1 MKYTYHHGRTIKEY
15 RELRRMTQAQLAEVW
30 PKSGGTEQGVNTRYV
45 QDVEY
50 GHKHIE
56 DPQVLRKLAAI
67 LDIPLWKFGLSE
79 YDPFNPHTLPGH
91 GRSFFA
97 ETLDAA
103 EGLIED
109 AWRLRRA
116 VPLPMTEKTVERLN
130 TLFAYFRVYLPPP
143 LQLEERFI
151 VLHAQVQLLN
161 AVIHVERKRYTKA
174 LATFEAMYATTREV
188 SKPAPLAMAL
198 MGIGTELERA
208 GKQHEAV
215 DRLEQAR
222 DVSLRASKQV
232 MAVIHSYLARAYAGL
247 HDELH
252 FERAIDVAQTLA
264 NDLGERYGDGTDFV
278 FHSLSGT
285 LAERSYG
292 YLDVKQ
298 PKKTLAMKKEIIRQ
312 ITQEQNTYVN
322 AWLPLDWARA
332 YMMLKEIEESVN
344 AARLFLHRT
353 SALQSPHAKSRAY
366 AYLQA
371 LEQRGYQ
378 DVQEVKDFREE
389 LNEAE
394 HTQEKEKK
402 QK

>member
-1 MKYTYHHGRTIKEY
+1 MVEVINYKYHHGRTIKEY
-15 RELRRMTQAQLAEVW
+15 RELRSMTQAQLAEVW

-56 DPQVLRKLAAI
+56 DPHVLRKLAAI

-79 YDPFNPHTLPGH
+79 YDPFNPHALPGH
-91 GRSFFA
+91 GRSMFV
-97 ETLDAA
+97 ETLDAT

-116 VPLPMTEKTVERLN
+116 VPLPMLEKTVERLN
-130 TLFAYFRVYLPPP
+130 HLFAYFRMYLPPP
-143 LQLEERFI
+143 LQLEQRFLI
-151 VLHAQVQLLN
+151 LYAQVQRLN
-161 AVIHVERKRYTKA
+161 AVIHVERRRYKKA
-174 LATFEAMYATTREV
+174 VAAFEEMYETAKEFG
-188 SKPAPLAMAL
+188 KPAPLAMAL

-208 GKQHEAV
+208 GKQQEAV

-264 NDLGERYGDGTDFV
+264 TDLGEQYGDGTDFV

-292 YLDVKQ
+292 YLDLKQ
-298 PKKTLAMKKEIIRQ
+298 PKQTLAMKKEIICQ
-312 ITQEQNTYVN
+312 ISWEQNTYLH

-332 YMMLKEIEESVN
+332 YMMLKEIEESVK

-353 SALQSPHAKSRAY
+353 FALQSPHAKSRAD
-366 AYLQA
+366 AYLKA
-371 LEQRGYQ
+371 LEQNGYK
-378 DVQEVKDFREE
+378 DIQEVKDFRKE
-389 LNEAE
+389 LDEAK
-394 HTQEKEKK
+394 HAQEKD
-402 QK
+402 